1 MKISWTSLF
10 VLVNFFGQLT
20 NGQKD
25 EEEMS
30 GNLTNVDT
38 ITEKALPDKPILPD
52 PKIPTTD
59 ETDPTH
65 PKYTAGKPIFPPYL
79 LCTKASVDSID
90 LAERCPSE
98 VECDKLGNECLS
110 CTCTPICNYGQ
121 VHEAQCTVPN
131 MVNCTG
137 SRSFNRNFTCAFCYQ
152 MDQESVSCNDNVECD
167 SVFDPN
173 VGRHYTANCSVD
185 ASVICMGRRNFPKQI
200 PCNWTGGHRWLT
212 ALILSITLG
221 GFGADRF
228 YLGHWQEG
236 IGKLFSF
243 GGLGVWTLVDVV
255 MIAVRYVGPSDGSLY
270 I

>member
-1 MKISWTSLF
+1 MKIKWTTF
-10 VLVNFFGQLT
+10 FILVNFFGQLT
-20 NGQKD
+20 NCQKNETEIEPEKEVSANITNIETASEKTSTD
-25 EEEMS
+25 KEDIPDLAEKIKKEEED
-30 GNLTNVDT
+30 LD
-38 ITEKALPDKPILPD
+38 LPKTFACSN
-52 PKIPTTD
+52 PTTD
-59 ETDPTH
+59 LD
-65 PKYTAGKPIFPPYL
+65 
-79 LCTKASVDSID
+79 
-90 LAERCPSE
+90 RCPSE
-98 VECDKLGNECLS
+98 IECDKLGNECLS
-110 CTCTPICNYGQ
+110 CNCTLDCIYGQ
-121 VHEAQCTVPN
+121 LAEAQCTVPEAIVCN
-131 MVNCTG
+131 G
-137 SRSFNRNFTCAFCYQ
+137 SRTFTKKYTCAFCYQ
-152 MDQESVSCNDNVECD
+152 AEEENISCNDNVECD
-167 SVFDPN
+167 SVFDPK

-185 ASVICMGRRNFPKQI
+185 NSLICMGRRNFPKRI

>member
-1 MKISWTSLF
+1 MKIIWITLF
-10 VLVNFFGQLT
+10 VLVNFFGILT

-25 EEEMS
+25 GKEVSQTQPEPNQDE
-30 GNLTNVDT
+30 NPT
-38 ITEKALPDKPILPD
+38 ITQNRSVLPPFFVCSNPI
-52 PKIPTTD
+52 
-59 ETDPTH
+59 
-65 PKYTAGKPIFPPYL
+65 
-79 LCTKASVDSID
+79 VDSD
-90 LAERCPSE
+90 LAERCPIPSE
-98 VECDKLGNECLS
+98 LQCDKLPNECIRCECILNCNFGQLAEAK
-110 CTCTPICNYGQ
+110 CTAP
-121 VHEAQCTVPN
+121 EAL
-131 MVNCTG
+131 NCTG
-137 SRSFNRNFTCAFCYQ
+137 PRSFTKQYTCAFCYQ
-152 MDQESVSCNDNVECD
+152 TDQENISCNDNVECD
-167 SVFDPN
+167 SVFDSN
-173 VGRHYTANCSVD
+173 QGRKYSANCSVD
-185 ASVICMGRRNFPKQI
+185 PKVLCFGRRDFPKQI